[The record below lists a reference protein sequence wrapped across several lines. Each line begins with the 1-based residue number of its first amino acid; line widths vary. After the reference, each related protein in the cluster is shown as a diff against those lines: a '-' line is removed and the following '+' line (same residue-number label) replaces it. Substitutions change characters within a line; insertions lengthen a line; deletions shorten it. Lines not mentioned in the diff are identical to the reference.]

1 MKRAAKIIGNLDV
14 IIAGI
19 SLCAIVFMT
28 VAGVIMRK
36 VVGEPFAWLEEM
48 QLSCFVWTIF
58 LGGSVAFRTGG
69 QVSIDLVAARLNPNA
84 RRILDLFCYIVT
96 IIVLIY
102 LTVGGVGLAESVT
115 KKVTPYFKIKYSYI
129 DIAGPI
135 GCVLMMIQYTFI
147 IVREFFHRNTDE
159 KGAEA

>member
-48 QLSCFVWTIF
+48 QLFCFVWTIF
-58 LGGSVAFRTGG
+58 LGGSVPSALAVR
-69 QVSIDLVAARLNPNA
+69 SA
-84 RRILDLFCYIVT
+84 
-96 IIVLIY
+96 
-102 LTVGGVGLAESVT
+102 LT
-115 KKVTPYFKIKYSYI
+115 
-129 DIAGPI
+129 
-135 GCVLMMIQYTFI
+135 
-147 IVREFFHRNTDE
+147 
-159 KGAEA
+159 

>member
-1 MKRAAKIIGNLDV
+1 MPGWKR
-14 IIAGI
+14 
-19 SLCAIVFMT
+19 C
-28 VAGVIMRK
+28 
-36 VVGEPFAWLEEM
+36 
-48 QLSCFVWTIF
+48 SCFALCGRFFWAGAWPSA
-58 LGGSVAFRTGG
+58 LA
-69 QVSIDLVAARLNPNA
+69 VSIDLVAARLNPNA

>member
-48 QLSCFVWTIF
+48 QLFCFVWTIF

-115 KKVTPYFKIKYSYI
+115 KKLPHTLK
-129 DIAGPI
+129 
-135 GCVLMMIQYTFI
+135 L
-147 IVREFFHRNTDE
+147 NTLTLISPAPS
-159 KGAEA
+159 GAC

>member
-48 QLSCFVWTIF
+48 
-58 LGGSVAFRTGG
+58 
-69 QVSIDLVAARLNPNA
+69 
-84 RRILDLFCYIVT
+84 
-96 IIVLIY
+96 
-102 LTVGGVGLAESVT
+102 
-115 KKVTPYFKIKYSYI
+115 
-129 DIAGPI
+129 
-135 GCVLMMIQYTFI
+135 
-147 IVREFFHRNTDE
+147 
-159 KGAEA
+159 